1 MSEKKSMTEA
11 PEQEAQSP
19 EVAQAAQGAD
29 ENKEPAAVAEQE
41 DVQATVVV
49 LAYKGTEEQV
59 KRVWERMAAVLPMV
73 VLAYSDEEKLQDV
86 LAKIVADE
94 SIADD
99 FIFVPANVI
108 PCKPVNLEELSVPY
122 VYTTSRGERIYNSR
136 VPMAFGKSKLVD
148 LLASLDAKDDEEF
161 IRVYYGHYRHYPI
174 EVGFTFGNFITPVTR
189 ANPCEH
195 GVMEALVRKRFIS
208 ASAEGYKA
216 ISSLIEKTLLS

>member
-1 MSEKKSMTEA
+1 MSERKNKTES
-11 PEQEAQSP
+11 PEKESQSP

-29 ENKEPAAVAEQE
+29 VNKEPAAVAEQE
-41 DVQATVVV
+41 DVQAAVVV

-59 KRVWERMAAVLPMV
+59 KRVWKKMARLPMA

-148 LLASLDAKDDEEF
+148 LLAALDAKDDEEF

>member
-1 MSEKKSMTEA
+1 MSEKKSKTEA

-19 EVAQAAQGAD
+19 EVAQTAQGAD
-29 ENKEPAAVAEQE
+29 VNKEPAAVAEQE
-41 DVQATVVV
+41 DVQAAVVV

-59 KRVWERMAAVLPMV
+59 KRVWEKMAVLPMV

-136 VPMAFGKSKLVD
+136 VPMAFVKSKLVE
-148 LLASLDAKDDEEF
+148 LLAASDAKDDEEF
-161 IRVYYGHYRHYPI
+161 IRVYYGRYRHYPV

>member
-1 MSEKKSMTEA
+1 MSEKKSKTEA

-19 EVAQAAQGAD
+19 EVAQTAQGAD
-29 ENKEPAAVAEQE
+29 VNKEPAAVAEQE
-41 DVQATVVV
+41 NVQAAVVV

-59 KRVWERMAAVLPMV
+59 KRVWEKMSGLPMA
-73 VLAYSDEEKLQDV
+73 VLAYSDEEKLQGV

-108 PCKPVNLEELSVPY
+108 PVKPVNLEELSVPY

-136 VPMAFGKSKLVD
+136 VPMAFGKSKLVE
-148 LLASLDAKDDEEF
+148 LLAASDAKDDEEF
-161 IRVYYGHYRHYPI
+161 IRVYYGRYRHYPI

>member
-1 MSEKKSMTEA
+1 MSEKKSKTEA

-29 ENKEPAAVAEQE
+29 VNKEPAAVVEQE
-41 DVQATVVV
+41 DVQAAVVV

-59 KRVWERMAAVLPMV
+59 KRVWEKMAVLPMV
-73 VLAYSDEEKLQDV
+73 VLAYYDEEKLQDV

-122 VYTTSRGERIYNSR
+122 VYTTLRGERIYNSR
-136 VPMAFGKSKLVD
+136 VPMAFGKSKLVE
-148 LLASLDAKDDEEF
+148 LLAASDAKDDEEF
-161 IRVYYGHYRHYPI
+161 IRVYYGRYRHYPI

>member
-1 MSEKKSMTEA
+1 MSEKKSKTEA

-19 EVAQAAQGAD
+19 EVAQAAQGSDAGN
-29 ENKEPAAVAEQE
+29 ESAAVAEQE
-41 DVQATVVV
+41 DVQAAVVV

-59 KRVWERMAAVLPMV
+59 KRVWEKMAGLPMA
-73 VLAYSDEEKLQDV
+73 VLAYSDEERIQDV

-94 SIADD
+94 SIADG

-108 PCKPVNLEELSVPY
+108 PCKPVDLEELFVPY
-122 VYTTSRGERIYNSR
+122 VYTTSRGGRIYNSR
-136 VPMAFGKSKLVD
+136 VPMFFGKSKLVE
-148 LLASLDAKDDEEF
+148 LLADSDAKDDEEF
-161 IRVYYGHYRHYPI
+161 IRSYYGRYRHYPI

>member
-1 MSEKKSMTEA
+1 MSEKKSKTET

-29 ENKEPAAVAEQE
+29 MNKEPAAVAEQE
-41 DVQATVVV
+41 DVQAAVVV

-59 KRVWERMAAVLPMV
+59 KRVWEKMTRLPMV

-122 VYTTSRGERIYNSR
+122 VYTTSRGGRIYNSR
-136 VPMAFGKSKLVD
+136 VPMAFGKSKLVE
-148 LLASLDAKDDEEF
+148 LLAASDAKDDEEF
-161 IRVYYGHYRHYPI
+161 IRVYYGRYRHYPI

>member
-29 ENKEPAAVAEQE
+29 VNKEPAAVAEQE
-41 DVQATVVV
+41 DVQAAVVV

-59 KRVWERMAAVLPMV
+59 KRVWEKMARLPMV

-136 VPMAFGKSKLVD
+136 VPMAFGKSKLVE
-148 LLASLDAKDDEEF
+148 LLAASDAKDDEEF
-161 IRVYYGHYRHYPI
+161 IRVYYGRYRHYPI

-195 GVMEALVRKRFIS
+195 GVMEALARKRFIS

>member
-1 MSEKKSMTEA
+1 MSEKKSKTEA

-29 ENKEPAAVAEQE
+29 VNKEPAAVAEQE
-41 DVQATVVV
+41 DVQAAVVV

-59 KRVWERMAAVLPMV
+59 KRVWEKMAGLPMA
-73 VLAYSDEEKLQDV
+73 VLAYSDEERLQDV

-94 SIADD
+94 SIADG

-108 PCKPVNLEELSVPY
+108 PCKPVDLEELFVPY

-136 VPMAFGKSKLVD
+136 VPMFFGKSKLVE
-148 LLASLDAKDDEEF
+148 LLASSDVKDDEEF
-161 IRVYYGHYRHYPI
+161 IRSYYGRYRHYPV

>member
-1 MSEKKSMTEA
+1 MSEKKSKTEA

-29 ENKEPAAVAEQE
+29 VNKEPAAVAEQE
-41 DVQATVVV
+41 DVQAAVVV

-59 KRVWERMAAVLPMV
+59 KRVWEKMAVLPMV

-136 VPMAFGKSKLVD
+136 VPMAFGKSKLVE
-148 LLASLDAKDDEEF
+148 LLASSDVKDDEEF
-161 IRVYYGHYRHYPI
+161 IRSYYGRYRHYPV

>member
-1 MSEKKSMTEA
+1 MSEKKSKTEA

-19 EVAQAAQGAD
+19 EVAQTAQGAD
-29 ENKEPAAVAEQE
+29 VNKEPAAVAEQE
-41 DVQATVVV
+41 DVQAAVVV

-59 KRVWERMAAVLPMV
+59 KRVWEKMSGLPMA
-73 VLAYSDEEKLQDV
+73 VLAYSDEEKLQGV

-108 PCKPVNLEELSVPY
+108 PVKPVNLEELSVPY

-136 VPMAFGKSKLVD
+136 VPMAFGKSKLVE
-148 LLASLDAKDDEEF
+148 LLAASDAKDDEEF
-161 IRVYYGHYRHYPI
+161 IRVYYGRYRHYPI

>member
-1 MSEKKSMTEA
+1 MSEKKSKTEA

-19 EVAQAAQGAD
+19 EVAQTAQGAD
-29 ENKEPAAVAEQE
+29 VNKEPAAVAEQE
-41 DVQATVVV
+41 DVQAAVVV

-59 KRVWERMAAVLPMV
+59 KRVWEKMSGLPMA
-73 VLAYSDEEKLQDV
+73 VLAYSDEEKLQGV

-108 PCKPVNLEELSVPY
+108 PVKPVNLEELSVPY

-136 VPMAFGKSKLVD
+136 VPMACGKSKLVE
-148 LLASLDAKDDEEF
+148 LLAASDAKDDEEF
-161 IRVYYGHYRHYPI
+161 IRVYYGRYRHYPI

-195 GVMEALVRKRFIS
+195 GVMEALVRKRFMS